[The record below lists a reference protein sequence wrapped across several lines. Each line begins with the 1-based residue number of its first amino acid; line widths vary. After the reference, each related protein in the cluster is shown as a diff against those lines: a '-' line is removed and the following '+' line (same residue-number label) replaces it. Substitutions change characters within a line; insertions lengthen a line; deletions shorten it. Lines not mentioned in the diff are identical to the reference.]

1 MRSVLL
7 ILAVL
12 SIAVQAGERVMFCQ
26 PLSPRI
32 ANYNIDV
39 HLDTG
44 LKRLFARETLT
55 WRNTSS
61 DTICDLQFHMYLNAF
76 KNERSTFMRE
86 SGGRHRVFTSDNKK
100 GWGWTEIRKIR
111 RTGGTDL
118 MSKMAYIQPDDG
130 NRFDETVLRID
141 LDNPVLPGDN
151 IILEIEFEAQLP
163 VIFARTGYAG
173 DFFMIGQWFPKIG
186 VWEHGRGWNCHQFH
200 LNSEFFADFGNY
212 TVNITLPDPLIT
224 GATGVLLGETING
237 DNTKTQTY
245 YCEDVH
251 DFAWTADKN
260 FIPFEDMWQ
269 NVHIRYLCHP
279 YREGDAKRI
288 IAAAKFALAY
298 MDDWI
303 GPYPYPVLTIVDP
316 QYGAGGAGGM
326 EYPTLI
332 TAGDHWLMPEG
343 LRLPENVTVHE
354 FAHNY
359 FYGILAS
366 NEFEEAWLD
375 EGMTTYSEVKM
386 MDSYFPAD
394 EGSTLN
400 LFGLKIDDSQYTWLG
415 YAGNP
420 KQDRILRPSWT
431 YQRGG
436 YGRFSY
442 FKPAMMLLTLENYL
456 GNERMRAIWHA
467 YYDRYKFK
475 HPHTPDFISVVN
487 EISGSDMNWFLEP
500 LIYGSDVLDYSIGS
514 LSSKPIPRRNMGVF
528 GDPLGEEQDS
538 LTLPSDET
546 PDDSVTIYESKIV
559 VSREGEI
566 KFPVEILVR
575 FNDGDSVREEWDGID
590 RYRVFTYNRPSGVA
604 SAQVDPEHKVWLDI
618 NFLNNGRSIGDH
630 DAAPSKYAWRWLF
643 WMQNLLQ
650 FLLVLS

>member
-1 MRSVLL
+1 MKSALL
-7 ILAVL
+7 MLAVL
-12 SIAVQAGERVMFCQ
+12 CMAAQAEEPAMFSR
-26 PLSPRI
+26 PLSSRI
-32 ANYNIDV
+32 ASYNIDV
-39 HLDTG
+39 RLDAE
-44 LKRLFARETLT
+44 LKRLFANEVLT
-55 WRNTSS
+55 WHNTSP
-61 DTICDLQFHMYLNAF
+61 DTIHELQFHMYLNAF
-76 KNERSTFMRE
+76 KNNHSTFMQE
-86 SGGRHRVFTSDNKK
+86 SGGHHRVFTSDNKK
-100 GWGWTEIRKIR
+100 GWGWTEIRKITR
-111 RTGGTDL
+111 RGGADL
-118 MSKMAYIQPDDG
+118 TPAMTYIQPDDS
-130 NRFDETVLRID
+130 NRFDETVFSID
-141 LDNPVLPGDN
+141 LHDPVLPGGG

-173 DFFMIGQWFPKIG
+173 NFFMVGQWFPKIG

-212 TVNITLPDPLIT
+212 TVKITLPEGFIT
-224 GATGVLLGETING
+224 GATGILQAETVN
-237 DNTKTQTY
+237 DDSTKTQTY

-260 FIPFEDMWQ
+260 FIVFDDMWQ

-279 YREGDAKRI
+279 FREDDADRI
-288 IAAAKFALAY
+288 INAAKYALAY
-298 MDDWI
+298 MDDQV

-332 TAGDHWLMPEG
+332 TAGDHWLMPAG

-386 MDSYFPAD
+386 MDSYFPED

-400 LFGLKIDDSQYTWLG
+400 LFGLKIDDSQYTWIG

-456 GNERMRAIWHA
+456 GNVKMRAIWHT

-475 HPHTPDFISVVN
+475 HPHTPDFFSVVN
-487 EISGSDMNWFLEP
+487 EIAGKDMNWFLEP
-500 LIYGSDVLDYSIGS
+500 IIYGTNVLDYAIGS
-514 LSSKPIPRRNMGVF
+514 ISSKPVIERNRGVF
-528 GDPLGEEQDS
+528 DDPLGEDSDS
-538 LTLPSDET
+538 LNQKPGDMNE
-546 PDDSVTIYESKIV
+546 DSVRIYESKVV

-575 FNDGDSVREEWDGID
+575 FNNGDSVREKWDGED
-590 RYRVFTYNRPSGVA
+590 RYCVFTYKRPSSVA

-618 NFLNNGRSIGDH
+618 NFLNNGRTVSNQDS
-630 DAAPSKYAWRWLF
+630 APSKYAWRWLF